1 MENMIRFKLCKMYN
15 SVEIEFE
22 DFSDIQFDLIEEIYD
37 RMPDCKTS
45 EVTPEDK
52 PSEAQIAYAKS
63 LGIDVKGMSKKEL
76 QKAIKNSI
84 SK

>member
-1 MENMIRFKLCKMYN
+1 MIRFKLCKMYN
-15 SVEIEFE
+15 SVEVEFE
-22 DFSDIQFDLIEEIYD
+22 DPTEIDFEMLNEIYD

-45 EVTPEDK
+45 KATLAPEDK

-63 LGIDVKGMSKKEL
+63 LGIDIRGMSKKDL
-76 QKAIKNSI
+76 QRAIKNSI

>member
-1 MENMIRFKLCKMYN
+1 MYN
-15 SVEIEFE
+15 SVEVEFE
-22 DFSDIQFDLIEEIYD
+22 DPTKIDFDMLEEIYS